1 MKVPFFKRL
10 FAYIIDILIV
20 TILTTMICSAIPSK
34 NENVEKKLSKLS
46 TELIEKKIDNKEYTD
61 KYKDLMYESN
71 KNERA
76 TTAITLVL
84 TITYF
89 VVFQYMNKGQTIG
102 KKLLGLRVVS
112 SETKKEVS
120 ILKGLLR
127 SILPISIISNTISI
141 ALINIL
147 TKKVY
152 INLYLAVSELETLFI
167 FVTVFLILYRKDG
180 RGLHDMIANTMVVS
194 EKR

>member
-34 NENVEKKLSKLS
+34 NENVEKKLSELS
-46 TELIEKKIDNKEYTD
+46 TELIEKKIDNKEYID

-71 KNERA
+71 KNEKA

-84 TITYF
+84 TIAYF

>member
-84 TITYF
+84 TIAYF

>member
-34 NENVEKKLSKLS
+34 NENVEKKLSELS
-46 TELIEKKIDNKEYTD
+46 TELIEKKIDNKEYID

-71 KNERA
+71 KNEKA

-84 TITYF
+84 TIAYF
-89 VVFQYMNKGQTIG
+89 VVFQYMNKGQTIS

-152 INLYLAVSELETLFI
+152 INLYLAASELETLFI

>member
-34 NENVEKKLSKLS
+34 NENVEKKLSELS

-84 TITYF
+84 TIAYF

-167 FVTVFLILYRKDG
+167 FVTI
-180 RGLHDMIANTMVVS
+180 
-194 EKR
+194 

>member
-34 NENVEKKLSKLS
+34 NENVEKKLSELS
-46 TELIEKKIDNKEYTD
+46 TELIEKKIDNKEYID

-71 KNERA
+71 KNEKA

-84 TITYF
+84 TIAYF

-152 INLYLAVSELETLFI
+152 INLYLAASELETLFI